1 MPLAD
6 PRRIHGGAKLLLDTC
21 VYVDTASGRLPAE
34 TKSLPDRRVNFHSA
48 VSLAEL
54 TLALDELA
62 PDEPRYAERR
72 AFLRDAI
79 ARMARDDRIVSPDD
93 QGWALAG
100 ALAGLLSRT
109 QGFGREQRRKALADC
124 LIYVTA
130 MRNGLI
136 LLTAN
141 VAEFDLLHQ
150 LLPEARVAFYRPL

>member
-1 MPLAD
+1 M
-6 PRRIHGGAKLLLDTC
+6 
-21 VYVDTASGRLPAE
+21 
-34 TKSLPDRRVNFHSA
+34 
-48 VSLAEL
+48 AEL
-54 TLALDELA
+54 TLALGELA
-62 PDEPRYAERR
+62 PDGPRYAERR
-72 AFLRDAI
+72 AFLHDAI